1 MKNLTF
7 TERDEFKR
15 KSVAEK
21 VSLLLESPIDVSPM
35 VIDGGWGTGKTEFCH
50 KLINLMMEKDSH
62 HLIYVDAFQADHA
75 DEPLLTILAEILKVL
90 PEGEQRE
97 GFVQK
102 VLPTIRYGLKTLAKA
117 GVAHVLKQDTDTVLD
132 EFDKEIQKIADKAI
146 DSSVESLLKD
156 HIKANE
162 SLETLRKTMAD
173 LTEEKPIVVFIDE
186 LDRCRPDFAVSIL
199 EVIKHT
205 FSVDGVQFVLVTNTN
220 QLKASI
226 NHRYGDSVNAQQYL
240 DKFLKFTFILP
251 NSFSE
256 SASYTKSLVSVHHYR
271 NLVSQSP
278 ILRTL
283 NLTENAEFSFISHII
298 KVQHLSLREVE
309 TLVRYIE
316 IYQQLSGEEA
326 LGTNIVFGYRLLR
339 LFGVVLFCF
348 NKQIASSLTQSRSD
362 AQKIAEYLG
371 ENRIVPLNEGSVDA
385 EHHQVVLTMIAQECF
400 YNSSLFKA
408 EEGQHEAEWEH
419 LISRYFSKV
428 GANPV
433 EGERSKIVVKAIQT
447 LNLM

>member
-102 VLPTIRYGLKTLAKA
+102 VLPTVRYGLKTLAKA

-132 EFDKEIQKIADKAI
+132 EFDKEVQKIADKAI

-162 SLETLRKTMAD
+162 SLEALQKMMAD
-173 LTEEKPIVVFIDE
+173 ITEEKPIVVFIDE
-186 LDRCRPDFAVSIL
+186 LDRCRPDFAVNIL

-205 FSVDGVQFVLVTNTN
+205 FPVSGVQFVLVTNTN

-240 DKFLKFTFILP
+240 DKFLKFTFVLP
-251 NSFSE
+251 NSFSNHSGLE
-256 SASYTKSLVSVHHYR
+256 KSLASVCHYQ
-271 NLVSQSP
+271 NLVNQSP
-278 ILRTL
+278 LLEPL
-283 NLTENAEFSFISHII
+283 NLAENAEFAFVKHVIREH
-298 KVQHLSLREVE
+298 QLSLREVE

-316 IYQQLSGEEA
+316 VYQQLSNGQA
-326 LGTNIVFGYRLLR
+326 LADDIVFGYRLLR
-339 LFGVVLFCF
+339 LFGVMLFCF
-348 NKQIASSLTQSRSD
+348 NKQIASSLTRSRAD
-362 AQKIAEYLG
+362 AKQLAEFFG
-371 ENRIVPLNEGSVDA
+371 EHQIVPIREGSLDA
-385 EHHQVVLTMIAQECF
+385 EHHQVVLTMIAQECL
-400 YNSSLFKA
+400 YNSDLF
-408 EEGQHEAEWEH
+408 EPSDDHHDSEWQH
-419 LISRYFSKV
+419 LIEAYFRRGGFPPRK
-428 GANPV
+428 GA
-433 EGERSKIVVKAIQT
+433 RTKIVAEAIQT

>member
-1 MKNLTF
+1 MKNITF
-7 TERDEFKR
+7 TERDDFKR

-62 HLIYVDAFQADHA
+62 HLIYIDAFQADHA

-102 VLPTIRYGLKTLAKA
+102 ILPTVRYGLKTLAKA
-117 GVAHVLKQDTDTVLD
+117 GVAHVLKQDTDTVFD
-132 EFDKEIQKIADKAI
+132 GFDKEIQQIADKAI

-162 SLETLRKTMAD
+162 SLETLQKTMAD
-173 LTEEKPIVVFIDE
+173 LTEEKPIIIFIDE
-186 LDRCRPDFAVSIL
+186 LDRCRPDFAVSLL

-205 FSVDGVQFVLVTNTN
+205 FSVNGVQFVLVTNTN

-226 NHRYGDSVNAQQYL
+226 NHKYGDSVNAQQYL

-256 SASYTKSLVSVHHYR
+256 SAGSAKSLVSVHHYR

-278 ILRTL
+278 ILGTL

-326 LGTNIVFGYRLLR
+326 LGTNIVLGYRLLR

-348 NKQIASSLTQSRSD
+348 NKQIASSLTQSRAD
-362 AQKIAEYLG
+362 AKQIAEYLG
-371 ENRIVPLNEGSVDA
+371 EHQIVPIHEGGLDA
-385 EHHQVVLTMIAQECF
+385 EHHQVILTMIAQECW
-400 YNSSLFKA
+400 YNSDLF
-408 EEGQHEAEWEH
+408 EPNDEHHDSEWHH
-419 LISRYFSKV
+419 LIEAYFRQARISPRK
-428 GANPV
+428 
-433 EGERSKIVVKAIQT
+433 GERSKITGEAIQT

>member
-1 MKNLTF
+1 MKNITF
-7 TERDEFKR
+7 AERDDFKR
-15 KSVAEK
+15 KSIAEK

-97 GFVQK
+97 GFIQK
-102 VLPTIRYGLKTLAKA
+102 ILPTVRYGLKTLAKA
-117 GVAHVLKQDTDTVLD
+117 GVAHVLKQEPDMVFDG
-132 EFDKEIQKIADKAI
+132 FDKEIQQIADKAI

-162 SLETLRKTMAD
+162 SLETLQKTMAD
-173 LTEEKPIVVFIDE
+173 LTEEKPMIIFIDE
-186 LDRCRPDFAVSIL
+186 LDRCRPDFAVSLL

-205 FSVDGVQFVLVTNTN
+205 FSVNGVQFVLATNTN
-220 QLKASI
+220 QIKASI

-278 ILRTL
+278 ILGTL

-316 IYQQLSGEEA
+316 IYQQLLGEEA

-348 NKQIASSLTQSRSD
+348 NKQIAGSLTQSRAD
-362 AQKIAEYLG
+362 AKQIAEYLG
-371 ENRIVPLNEGSVDA
+371 EHQIVPIHEGGLNA

-400 YNSSLFKA
+400 YNSALFKA
-408 EEGQHEAEWEH
+408 EEGHHESEWEQ
-419 LISRYFSKV
+419 LITQYFIR
-428 GANPV
+428 GGFPPR
-433 EGERSKIVVKAIQT
+433 EGERSKIVVEAIQT